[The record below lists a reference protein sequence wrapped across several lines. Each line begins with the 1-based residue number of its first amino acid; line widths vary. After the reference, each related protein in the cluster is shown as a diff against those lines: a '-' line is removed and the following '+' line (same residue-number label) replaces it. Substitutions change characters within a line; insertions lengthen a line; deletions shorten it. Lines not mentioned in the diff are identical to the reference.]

1 MSLTCF
7 LPKDLDLRSKCR
19 ESLTPSSGSAAV
31 AAMGSHGRKVAG
43 IQFREKRLA
52 MEIWKC
58 NGIHQKGS
66 HFPICVFT
74 NNVGRRSPEKLEQR
88 KQRHL
93 QRRQW
98 ERECR
103 NRNSPSVAQ
112 AQERPAHAVQH
123 AGPSWSAQAQGGFR
137 HGHCTSGYQTYSQAS
152 SEPWIL
158 GWQASSEP
166 WILTMGPAVA
176 ADGEKSQWESHLFTQ
191 LDALATRH
199 DGTFGFGAA
208 REGRTMRVVVQ
219 LRR

>member
-1 MSLTCF
+1 MPLTCF

-93 QRRQW
+93 QRLQW
-98 ERECR
+98 GRECR
-103 NRNSPSVAQ
+103 KRNSPSVAQ
-112 AQERPAHAVQH
+112 AQERRAHAVQH

-152 SEPWIL
+152 SEPRTP
-158 GWQASSEP
+158 GWQGGWAAP
-166 WILTMGPAVA
+166 AAPTGPAVA
-176 ADGEKSQWESHLFTQ
+176 ADGEASNWESHVFTQ
-191 LDALATRH
+191 PDALATMH
-199 DGTFGFGAA
+199 DGTFGFGSAS
-208 REGRTMRVVVQ
+208 EGPIMRIAF
-219 LRR
+219 